1 MEFEAGS
8 YYRNR
13 DNQSYRK
20 QHTGIFRQ
28 SGAGK
33 SGADWI
39 TRFDASL
46 FKTRFACEIKG
57 YSPEKFG
64 LDKKESRRN
73 DLFTQ
78 YALVASD
85 EAIRDSHLTSMRW
98 TKIVRALLLDPG
110 LEGWKPFL
118 KKSRTIV
125 MAVMSLALVLF

>member
-1 MEFEAGS
+1 MELK
-8 YYRNR
+8 RVVI
-13 DNQSYRK
+13 
-20 QHTGIFRQ
+20 TGIGTINPLGNNIPEYFDNLV
-28 SGAGK
+28 AGK

-85 EAIRDSHLTSMRW
+85 EAIRDSHLDLDALD
-98 TKIVRALLLDPG
+98 KDRAG
-110 LEGWKPFL
+110 
-118 KKSRTIV
+118 
-125 MAVMSLALVLF
+125 